1 MIQVHIWVPNL
12 FEFKGGI
19 QTYLKDMIRVLNNI
33 SNFYEFLIV
42 DKLDKAISQNE
53 EIKKYNKLNYRFCG
67 SDNSIVGNFR
77 FGLILVSQLLKSK
90 PDLIICSHIN
100 FSPVAYIVQKIFKI
114 PYWIIVY
121 GVDAWAIKG
130 ILKAKALH
138 DAQKIVS
145 IGDYTK
151 LKLIQEQ
158 GLIPDIVDL
167 LPVTFDADRFYI
179 SPKKSYLLNKYELSI
194 TQPVI
199 LTVSRLDS
207 AERYKGY
214 DQIIKALPQIKT
226 EVPDVHYIL
235 VGKGNDKSRI
245 EKLIHDL
252 NLEACVTLTGFIP
265 DEELCDH
272 YNLCDVFAMPS
283 KGEGFGIVYL
293 EALAC
298 GKPTLGGNQ
307 DGAIDALCQGELGA
321 LVDPDNI
328 DEIAHTLVQILQGT
342 YPHPLMYQPQALRQ
356 KVIEVYG
363 FQAFQDKLLGL
374 LQTTDLVN

>member
-151 LKLIQEQ
+151 LKLIQ
-158 GLIPDIVDL
+158 
-167 LPVTFDADRFYI
+167 
-179 SPKKSYLLNKYELSI
+179 
-194 TQPVI
+194 
-199 LTVSRLDS
+199 
-207 AERYKGY
+207 
-214 DQIIKALPQIKT
+214 
-226 EVPDVHYIL
+226 
-235 VGKGNDKSRI
+235 
-245 EKLIHDL
+245 
-252 NLEACVTLTGFIP
+252 GF
-265 DEELCDH
+265 
-272 YNLCDVFAMPS
+272 
-283 KGEGFGIVYL
+283 
-293 EALAC
+293 
-298 GKPTLGGNQ
+298 
-307 DGAIDALCQGELGA
+307 
-321 LVDPDNI
+321 
-328 DEIAHTLVQILQGT
+328 
-342 YPHPLMYQPQALRQ
+342 
-356 KVIEVYG
+356 
-363 FQAFQDKLLGL
+363 
-374 LQTTDLVN
+374 

>member
-1 MIQVHIWVPNL
+1 MRQSLSNAELILSVGQYTRHRLLREQTLQPEQVKLLPNT
-12 FEFKGGI
+12 FNAQAF
-19 QTYLKDMIRVLNNI
+19 QI
-33 SNFYEFLIV
+33 SSKPSLL
-42 DKLDKAISQNE
+42 LDRYQIEYQKAI
-53 EIKKYNKLNYRFCG
+53 
-67 SDNSIVGNFR
+67 
-77 FGLILVSQLLKSK
+77 
-90 PDLIICSHIN
+90 
-100 FSPVAYIVQKIFKI
+100 
-114 PYWIIVY
+114 
-121 GVDAWAIKG
+121 
-130 ILKAKALH
+130 
-138 DAQKIVS
+138 
-145 IGDYTK
+145 
-151 LKLIQEQ
+151 
-158 GLIPDIVDL
+158 
-167 LPVTFDADRFYI
+167 
-179 SPKKSYLLNKYELSI
+179 
-194 TQPVI
+194 I
-199 LTVSRLDS
+199 LTVARLDS
-207 AERYKGY
+207 TERYKGY
-214 DQIIKALPQIKT
+214 DQIIKALPQIKA

-307 DGAIDALCQGELGA
+307 DGGIDALCQGELGA

-328 DEIAHTLVQILQGT
+328 DEIAHTLIQILQGS